1 MVETDLMHLIMDA
14 VSKRGCLVFRSNVG
28 KVRTSDGRWFD
39 TGLPKGFSDL
49 FGFLPRSGRIFFIE
63 CKVKPNKPTPEQV
76 NFIHVVQNL
85 GAIALVAYSVEE
97 VEQALDNAA
106 WADFGLVIQ
115 DPYEDESDTDLW
127 MKLFCWGS
135 TMKQELYECLQTIRR
150 GGARLVPDPKFGLR
164 ILPGEDKAQ
173 YKNNSQVLF
182 KYRHELTNELGW
194 LGEMK
199 EALS

>member
-28 KVRTSDGRWFD
+28 KVRTADGRWFD

-150 GGARLVPDPKFGLR
+150 GGATWYQIRNSVCGF
-164 ILPGEDKAQ
+164 
-173 YKNNSQVLF
+173 SQV
-182 KYRHELTNELGW
+182 KI
-194 LGEMK
+194 
-199 EALS
+199 

>member
-28 KVRTSDGRWFD
+28 KVRTADGRWFD

-150 GGARLVPDPKFGLR
+150 GGAHLVPDPKFGLR
-164 ILPGEDKAQ
+164 ILPGEDIAQ

-194 LGEMK
+194 LGK
-199 EALS
+199 GAGQ

>member
-1 MVETDLMHLIMDA
+1 MHLIMDA

>member
-63 CKVKPNKPTPEQV
+63 CKVKPNKPTSEQV

-115 DPYEDESDTDLW
+115 DPYKDESDTDLW

-150 GGARLVPDPKFGLR
+150 GGAHLVPDPKFGLR

-194 LGEMK
+194 LGK
-199 EALS
+199 